1 MGVISRDSCR
11 QAFRVGITAN
21 QIIRFLNMHVLAN
34 SSVTASIPPTITDQ
48 VRLWEQERDRFTFT
62 EGVLYNQFLSQT
74 DYETVRNYADE
85 LGCVVWN
92 SDPKRTLVVTK
103 DGHDD
108 VKRYWRQQS
117 RR

>member
-1 MGVISRDSCR
+1 MMMIM
-11 QAFRVGITAN
+11 A
-21 QIIRFLNMHVLAN
+21 
-34 SSVTASIPPTITDQ
+34 
-48 VRLWEQERDRFTFT
+48 
-62 EGVLYNQFLSQT
+62 

-92 SDPKRTLVVTK
+92 SDAKRYLMMMMMMMMMMTMMTRTLVVTK

>member
-1 MGVISRDSCR
+1 M
-11 QAFRVGITAN
+11 
-21 QIIRFLNMHVLAN
+21 
-34 SSVTASIPPTITDQ
+34 
-48 VRLWEQERDRFTFT
+48 
-62 EGVLYNQFLSQT
+62 
-74 DYETVRNYADE
+74 RNYADE

-92 SDPKRTLVVTK
+92 SDAKRYLMMMMMMMMMMTMMTRTLVVTK

>member
-11 QAFRVGITAN
+11 QAFRGGITAN

-34 SSVTASIPPTITDQ
+34 SSVTAAIPPTITDQVQNRFSVMYTTVHVYCDQ

-74 DYETVRNYADE
+74 DYETVRN
-85 LGCVVWN
+85 
-92 SDPKRTLVVTK
+92 
-103 DGHDD
+103 HD
-108 VKRYWRQQS
+108 
-117 RR
+117 

>member
-1 MGVISRDSCR
+1 MMMIM
-11 QAFRVGITAN
+11 A
-21 QIIRFLNMHVLAN
+21 
-34 SSVTASIPPTITDQ
+34 
-48 VRLWEQERDRFTFT
+48 
-62 EGVLYNQFLSQT
+62 

-92 SDPKRTLVVTK
+92 SDAKRYLMMMMMIMMMMMMTRTLVVTK